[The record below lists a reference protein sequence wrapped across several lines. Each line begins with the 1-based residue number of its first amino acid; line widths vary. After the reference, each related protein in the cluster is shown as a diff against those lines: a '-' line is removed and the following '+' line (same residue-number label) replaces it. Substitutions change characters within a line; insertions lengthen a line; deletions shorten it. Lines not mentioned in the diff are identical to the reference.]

1 MEKSIEEAIN
11 EAINEL
17 RSGEEKWLN
26 DFYAQSKDEIRRT
39 ELSVLPERGVA
50 LRTIAQKKISNAL
63 TKVGIENVIRVWWR
77 INTSLLPC
85 YYVFID
91 WDSVDNS
98 KYRVNVSH
106 EEYAKAQKA
115 YEGGDYE
122 DIASPLHIWLPPA
135 VGGVTAGAVML
146 IGLFLPGHPTLWL
159 PAILSGSLAGVG
171 TYAVTMPRA
180 SSPKTEAYYHGR
192 GSFVVGIDNSLEMMI
207 SAAKGHNIKIAL
219 EWFSNLK
226 TLTLQACEKK
236 V

>member
-159 PAILSGSLAGVG
+159 PAIFQVLL
-171 TYAVTMPRA
+171 R
-180 SSPKTEAYYHGR
+180 E
-192 GSFVVGIDNSLEMMI
+192 
-207 SAAKGHNIKIAL
+207 
-219 EWFSNLK
+219 
-226 TLTLQACEKK
+226 
-236 V
+236 